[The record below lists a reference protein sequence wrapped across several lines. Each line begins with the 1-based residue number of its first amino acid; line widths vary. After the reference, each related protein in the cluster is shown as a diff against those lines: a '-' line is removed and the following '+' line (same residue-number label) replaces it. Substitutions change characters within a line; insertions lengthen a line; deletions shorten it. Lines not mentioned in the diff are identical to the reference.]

1 MGCCQHHA
9 CTRAYVLSNPTI
21 VVDLALRYR
30 GIPEYLLC
38 VLASSSIVICT
49 AKSRIYFCRVVFTKV
64 QSPVDSYRTSVPSH
78 PMIPK
83 GVFHVT
89 TALLLSP
96 FGSMN
101 THLSDFNVLEL

>member
-1 MGCCQHHA
+1 MVTFKFALVNTTLAQE
-9 CTRAYVLSNPTI
+9 RLVVLGSS
-21 VVDLALRYR
+21 
-30 GIPEYLLC
+30 
-38 VLASSSIVICT
+38 SSSIVICT

-89 TALLLSP
+89 TVLLLSP